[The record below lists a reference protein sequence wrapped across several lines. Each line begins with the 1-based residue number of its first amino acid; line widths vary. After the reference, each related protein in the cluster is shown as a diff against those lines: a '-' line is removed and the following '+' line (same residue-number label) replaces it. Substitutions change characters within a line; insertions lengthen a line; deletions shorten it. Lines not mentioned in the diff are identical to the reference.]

1 MRSILILISVCTL
14 LCTQGLAADAIY
26 TPAYKKAFVY
36 ITQLRFAE
44 AKLLVSAEKAE
55 YPNNKTGDYLEA
67 VMLCAEIF
75 TNEDQAYYAK
85 VQDRIDALL
94 VEIGKIEDSNPYR
107 RLFLGEIYVAQATL
121 NGKFKN
127 NIKAAWQFYKA
138 YNLLTEN
145 ASRFPSFMP
154 NKIPL
159 GVLYAGIGS
168 LPDDYRSLASL
179 LGFDGSVQGG
189 IAMVKE
195 AFWRLSADDDLKFYR
210 PYAGFVYSY
219 VTYQLGAT
227 SDISPEKLGLD
238 VANSSFLI
246 FVQALVELENGNAQK
261 ALNWLDNR
269 PVGSRYFQFAY
280 LDYMQGKIL
289 LGLEPDRCSSYFIK
303 YLKSTRGGV
312 YVKSSYRYLSWY
324 YLLKGNKTK
333 AEEMR
338 ENIFRKGNTNT
349 GADRQALEEAMA
361 GFNKTLIEARVLF
374 DVGEY
379 QRAEMALKDAPVA
392 ACCKSSA
399 EEAEYYYRY
408 GRIKQEMGLHTSATL
423 WFTKALGVANASSS
437 FAVGNSALQ
446 LGILYEE
453 QGNRAKAVEYY
464 KRTLKYSGY
473 PFYEGVHQKAKT
485 GLARLKG

>member
-1 MRSILILISVCTL
+1 M
-14 LCTQGLAADAIY
+14 AADAGY
-26 TPAYKKAFVY
+26 TPAYKKAFGY

-44 AKLLVSAEKAE
+44 AKSLVSAEKSK
-55 YPNNKTGDYLEA
+55 YPNNKTGAYLEA
-67 VMLCAEIF
+67 AMLCAEIF

-85 VQDRIDALL
+85 VQDRIDALIL
-94 VEIGKIEDSNPYR
+94 EIEEVDDTNPYR

-145 ASRFPSFMP
+145 AERFPSFMP

-195 AFWRLSADDDLKFYR
+195 AFWRLSADDDLNFYR

-246 FVQALVELENGNAQK
+246 FAQALVELENGNAQK

-269 PVGSRYFQFAY
+269 PVGSKYFEFAY

-289 LGLEPDRCSSYFIK
+289 LGLEPDRCVSYFNK
-303 YLKSTRGGV
+303 YLKANRGGV

-324 YLLKGNKTK
+324 FLLKGNTAK

-349 GADRQALEEAMA
+349 GADRQALEEATV

-379 QRAEMALKDAPVA
+379 QKAENALKESPVST
-392 ACCKSSA
+392 CCKTPA

-408 GRIKQEMGLHTSATL
+408 GRIKQEMGLSSSATL
-423 WFTKALGVANASSS
+423 WFAKALGVLNASSS

-446 LGILYEE
+446 LGILHEE
-453 QGNRAKAVEYY
+453 QGNRTKAIEYY
-464 KRTLKYSGY
+464 KKTLKYSGY

>member
-1 MRSILILISVCTL
+1 MKSIVTSLIFSALALSVS
-14 LCTQGLAADAIY
+14 AADARY
-26 TPAYKKAFVY
+26 TPAYKKAFGY

-44 AKLLVSAEKAE
+44 AKALVKGERSKDSD
-55 YPNNKTGDYLEA
+55 NKTGAYLEA
-67 VMLCAEIF
+67 VMICAEIF
-75 TNEDQAYYAK
+75 ANEDQARYAE
-85 VQDRIDALL
+85 VQDRIDELI
-94 VEIGKIEDSNPYR
+94 VEIEDVESSNPFR
-107 RLFLGEIYVAQATL
+107 RLYIGEIYVARATL

-145 ASRFPSFMP
+145 ARLYPSFMP

-179 LGFDGSVQGG
+179 LGFDGSVQRG

-195 AFWRLSADDDLKFYR
+195 AFWRLSADEELSFYR

-227 SDISPEKLGLD
+227 NDVSPDKLGLD

-246 FVQALVELENGNAQK
+246 FAQAVIELENGNAQK
-261 ALNWLDNR
+261 AVQWLDAR
-269 PVGSRYFQFAY
+269 PQGQQYFQFAY
-280 LDYMQGKIL
+280 LDYLQGKIL
-289 LGLEPDRCSSYFIK
+289 LGLNPNRSVEYFEK
-303 YLKSTRGGV
+303 YLKVNRSGV
-312 YVKSSYRYLSWY
+312 YIKSTYRYLSWY
-324 YLLKGNKTK
+324 YLLKGQTVR

-349 GADRQALEEAMA
+349 GADRQALEEATK

-379 QRAEMALKDAPVA
+379 KKAESVLKNTSVGI
-392 ACCKSSA
+392 CCTSAA
-399 EEAEYYYRY
+399 EEAEYYYRF
-408 GRIKQEMGLHTSATL
+408 GRIYQEMEKTDQAIA
-423 WFTKALGVANASSS
+423 WFKKALAVENAASN

-446 LGILYEE
+446 LGVMHE
-453 QGNRAKAVEYY
+453 QNGLNSKAMEYY
-464 KRTLKYSGY
+464 RKTLKYSGY

-485 GLARLKG
+485 GIARLKG